1 MGQSDTNDTETQDTK
16 AQKQEKPP
24 TGDAASHYLVLADG
38 RVIGHQVGDEAYAP
52 FPTEYDGSAVVQ
64 VRNAR

>member
-1 MGQSDTNDTETQDTK
+1 MGQFDDDTETKDSKSQRKEK
-16 AQKQEKPP
+16 AP

-38 RVIGHQVGDEAYAP
+38 RVIGHQVGDDPYAP
-52 FPTEYDGSAVVQ
+52 FPTEYDGSTVVQ